1 MEESG
6 QTDAERRRLRQAQ
19 RNLQKKIIDNG
30 EAMENASSEKFGE
43 IRGKNNELFA
53 KVAYT
58 REAVLDG
65 DNLEMIAT
73 HASRQVDALV
83 QVRDWVVVSFFCD
96 REYRHFYWGAC
107 FISYCIIQKLTVLL
121 FLSSIYSLGP
131 TIWRIA
137 V

>member
-1 MEESG
+1 MPRSSKNRVALMEESG

-83 QVRDWVVVSFFCD
+83 QVRD
-96 REYRHFYWGAC
+96 
-107 FISYCIIQKLTVLL
+107 
-121 FLSSIYSLGP
+121 
-131 TIWRIA
+131 
-137 V
+137 